1 MRGSG
6 CARIAGPGE
15 REVFFSQ
22 TTGVVGGEGEGDLV
36 PAHVNIGMVLGLFG
50 QTGDGVDKFH
60 GGGEI
65 FELEGARDDLVLA
78 PPSRQGGKG
87 GGNGGFVFFNQAGAE
102 KFEGLDRGGG
112 GFAQQADAG
121 DEGPQPRTET
131 QDYARPSHWIEAS
144 IWRWDVA
151 IHEIV
156 ILAQGFKNPGAI
168 ENKAGEKDEQLSGAR
183 QPATGDEGAQAGG
196 CQLIQ

>member
-6 CARIAGPGE
+6 GASIAGPRE
-15 REVFFSQ
+15 REVFFSE
-22 TTGVVGGEGEGDLV
+22 TAGVVGGEGKGDLV
-36 PAHVNIGMVLGLFG
+36 PANVNIGMVLGLFG

-65 FELEGARDDLVLA
+65 LELEGARDDLVLA

-87 GGNGGFVFFNQAGAE
+87 GGNGGFVFFNKAGAE

-112 GFAQQADAG
+112 GFAHQADAG
-121 DEGPQPRTET
+121 GEGPQPRAET
-131 QDYARPSHWIEAS
+131 QDHARPSHWIEAS
-144 IWRWDVA
+144 IWRRDVA
-151 IHEIV
+151 VHEVV

-168 ENKAGEKDEQLSGAR
+168 ENKAGEKYEQLSGAR
-183 QPATGDEGAQAGG
+183 QPATGDEGTQARRG
-196 CQLIQ
+196 QLIQ

>member
-60 GGGEI
+60 GGGEV
-65 FELEGARDDLVLA
+65 FELVGAGDDLILA
-78 PPSRQGGKG
+78 PPPGQGGKG
-87 GGNGGFVFFNQAGAE
+87 GGNGGFVLFNQAGAE
-102 KFEGLDRGGG
+102 
-112 GFAQQADAG
+112 
-121 DEGPQPRTET
+121 
-131 QDYARPSHWIEAS
+131 
-144 IWRWDVA
+144 
-151 IHEIV
+151 
-156 ILAQGFKNPGAI
+156 
-168 ENKAGEKDEQLSGAR
+168 
-183 QPATGDEGAQAGG
+183 
-196 CQLIQ
+196 